1 MTERILYSDGE
12 QMKYKLASLQHF
24 FLNAARWAG
33 QRLPI
38 FISDPQGP
46 PPGGM
51 AAGLKPSLAKNCR
64 RWAKVSRIKADS
76 CDRYNGR
83 DDL

>member
-1 MTERILYSDGE
+1 MSKNEPALTADLSSDCDYLACGVASGGE
-12 QMKYKLASLQHF
+12 A
-24 FLNAARWAG
+24 WAG

-38 FISDPQGP
+38 FISAQGP
-46 PPGGM
+46 RREGR